1 MGHFRFLSIFLFLR
15 NIIASSAPNIAINFR
30 GRNTAESFHFRHR
43 MIAEL
48 PRNRFLAAT

>member
-15 NIIASSAPNIAINFR
+15 NIITSSAPNIAINFR
-30 GRNTAESFHFRHR
+30 GRNAAEAFRFRHR

>member
-15 NIIASSAPNIAINFR
+15 NIITSGSPKIAINFR
-30 GRNTAESFHFRHR
+30 GRNAAESFHFRHR

-48 PRNRFLAAT
+48 PRNRFLVAT